1 MLIEKLEC
9 RDRHPTRNSQMLKQ
23 EIISRRERAA
33 LAETAVGKGRV
44 VPGIGSINFD

>member
-1 MLIEKLEC
+1 
-9 RDRHPTRNSQMLKQ
+9 MLKQ
-23 EIISRRERAA
+23 EIISRRDRAV